1 MKRFTKMLLAL
12 TLMLLG
18 GMTANA
24 QNRIELE
31 DAMFKAWE
39 SWEPNSAEVTDPD
52 QLSAAGFGFENSM
65 YQEVGGGATIYGHSK
80 VYYLWYAN
88 LTGTKTMY
96 IEGTTGMVLR
106 VLINRPAPVEGGD
119 ANGGTTTEIKVTLD
133 ADGKGVVDLSG
144 YEYVHLNAIKSAYG
158 APKGKVTKIEIEGT
172 IESTG
177 EQKTP
182 LSDVKAGYEMDV
194 VCISFGKLTNMNTLL
209 DGRERLVFPTECV
222 NVKVNDAPATLFS
235 VEAMSDGRL
244 FAFINEGMPETTE
257 DKVEVNFTNPT
268 DPAFHIAYVDGR
280 WAGVDMPS
288 FEAME
293 VKYQEGL
300 SQYYTY
306 KAAIPT
312 IVSAYPED
320 GSFNLPLDM
329 KDFKVEF
336 SGVVNCE
343 KLKATLDDEALTVAP
358 ATGFAKEVTFTR
370 SGDALSKGEHT
381 LTISGIEPELDFLGT
396 QGEEVLSL
404 NFGPVD
410 TSSTDQP
417 KDILPLSYF
426 TSTANGGIPEGFTVF
441 FGSEERVAGN
451 TYTGGARVMA
461 FAEGGDFTR
470 GLYFRDQYVIYGTR
484 ENYTLPLEEGKR
496 YDIKFNTA
504 AWKSSG
510 MNILFEIINPADES
524 VEYSKVVTTTLDVN
538 GSTTTAVNGS
548 TSFELKFIPV
558 STGDYKLK
566 WTPCDGN
573 GNPSGWAE
581 ALLANVHVGYV
592 PNIAGVAEMMLVN
605 GAIENAKTVLNNNLD
620 ERYAGEA
627 VSSLKALLEKYEA
640 TTFTTPSL
648 CNKAAEE
655 LNAAAQAVTDHRQL
669 CDAYDLLPTTAQELT
684 ATYAESKFARTDFY
698 TSLKAAAEKYEG
710 KVLYND
716 DELKAAIAELN
727 EVINNAKAMFTEG
740 ASKCNLTG
748 YAVLLDRIRMGTATA
763 LTLGAE
769 ESEALIQQANEALS
783 DDDAIADGLKA
794 RIKNLLY
801 GQLKNSDN
809 KLFEETLDEVTLET
823 VKPKYDMTV
832 FVKNPNIYKLKE
844 SRSDLSQENVPG
856 WNIIGGELTTGWNQ
870 VGNDVIPADGM
881 VSTWVATTTVWQTIT
896 DLPAGVYNVVMGF
909 GERQSEE
916 GVNEGSYMYVKTTE
930 MADSLTSPI
939 QYIGQSYPVDNHT
952 MENIVVTDG
961 KLTIGVQGG
970 PSSHVFFNNVK
981 LLMTAPA
988 EGFDYNSAW
997 STAIDENVAPA
1008 TTVERR
1014 YYDMTGRSVSASYRG
1029 VVIVKETMSNGA
1041 VRTKKFVV
1049 RN

>member
-1 MKRFTKMLLAL
+1 MLLAL
-12 TLMLLG
+12 MLMMMG
-18 GMTANA
+18 VMTASA

-96 IEGTTGMVLR
+96 IEGTSGMILR

-133 ADGKGVVDLSG
+133 ADGKGIVDLSG
-144 YEYVHLNAIKSAYG
+144 YEYIHLNAIKSAYG
-158 APKGKVTKIEIEGT
+158 GPKGKVTKIEIEGT

-182 LSDVKAGYEMDV
+182 LSDVTAGYEMDV

-209 DGRERLVFPTECV
+209 NGRERLVFPTECV

-257 DKVEVNFTNPT
+257 DKVEVSFTNPT

-312 IVSAYPED
+312 IVSANPES
-320 GSFNLPLDM
+320 GSFNLPLDL
-329 KDFKVEF
+329 KEFKVEF
-336 SGVVNCE
+336 TSVVNCE
-343 KLKATLDDEALTVAP
+343 KLKATLGSEELTVAP
-358 ATGFAKEVTFTR
+358 ATGFAKEVTLTR
-370 SGDALSKGEHT
+370 SGEPLTKGEYT
-381 LTISGIEPELDFLGT
+381 LTISGIEPELDFLGV
-396 QGEEVLSL
+396 QGEEMLTL

-426 TSTANGGIPEGFTVF
+426 TGCAKNGIPEGFTVF
-441 FGSEERVAGN
+441 FGEEERVAGN
-451 TYTGGARVMA
+451 TYSGGARMFEFPA
-461 FAEGGDFTR
+461 GGEFVR
-470 GLYFRDQYVIYGTR
+470 GLYFRDKHVEYGYR
-484 ENYTLPLEEGKR
+484 EGYELPLEEGKR

-524 VEYSKVVTTTLDVN
+524 VEYSKVVSTTCDVN
-538 GSTTTAVNGS
+538 GNTSSAVKGS
-548 TSFELKFIPV
+548 TAFELKFIPV
-558 STGDYKLK
+558 STGNYKLK
-566 WTPCDGN
+566 WTPCDAS

-581 ALLANVHVGYV
+581 ALLANVQVGYV
-592 PNIAGVAEMMLVN
+592 PNVAGVAEMMLVN
-605 GAIENAKTVLNNNLD
+605 GAIANADSVLSNNTA
-620 ERYAGEA
+620 ERYAGVAFNELDEL
-627 VSSLKALLEKYEA
+627 VKMYKA
-640 TTFTTPSL
+640 TTFTSPSQ
-648 CNKAAEE
+648 CYKAAEE
-655 LNAAAQAVTDHRQL
+655 LNAAAKLLSDHHEL
-669 CDAYDLLPTTAQELT
+669 CDTYDPLPLTAQEMVT
-684 ATYAESKFARTDFY
+684 TYAESKFATTEFY
-698 TSLKAAAEKYEG
+698 ASLKNVAEKYEG
-710 KVLYND
+710 KVLYED
-716 DELKAAIAELN
+716 KELESAIAELD
-727 EVINNAKAMFTEG
+727 EAINNAKAMFTEG

-748 YAVLLDRIRMGTATA
+748 YAVLLDRIRMGTVTA

-769 ESEALIQQANEALS
+769 ESETLIQQAKEALS

-856 WNIIGGELTTGWNQ
+856 WNIIGGELTTGWSQ

-881 VSTWVATTTVWQTIT
+881 VSTWAATATVWQTIT

-916 GVNEGSYMYVKTTE
+916 GVNEGSYMYVKTSE

-939 QYIGQSYPVDNHT
+939 QYIGQVYPVDNHT

-961 KLTIGVQGG
+961 KLTIGVQAG
-970 PSSHVFFNNVK
+970 PSSHIFFNNVK
-981 LLMTAPA
+981 LMMVAPA
-988 EGFDYNSAW
+988 EGFDYNNAW
-997 STAIDENVAPA
+997 TTAIEENVAPA
-1008 TTVERR
+1008 TTIERR
-1014 YYDMTGRSVSASYRG
+1014 Y
-1029 VVIVKETMSNGA
+1029 
-1041 VRTKKFVV
+1041 
-1049 RN
+1049 

>member
-12 TLMLLG
+12 MLMMMG
-18 GMTANA
+18 AMTASA

-96 IEGTTGMVLR
+96 IEGTSGMILR

-158 APKGKVTKIEIEGT
+158 GPKGKVTKIEIEGT

-182 LSDVKAGYEMDV
+182 LSDVTAGYEMDV
-194 VCISFGKLTNMNTLL
+194 VCISFGKLTNLNTLL
-209 DGRERLVFPTECV
+209 NGRERLVFPTECV

-257 DKVEVNFTNPT
+257 DKVEVSFTNPT

-312 IVSAYPED
+312 IVSANPES
-320 GSFNLPLDM
+320 GSFNLPLDL
-329 KDFKVEF
+329 KEFKVEF
-336 SGVVNCE
+336 SSVVNCE
-343 KLKATLDDEALTVAP
+343 KLKATLGTEELTVAP
-358 ATGFAKEVTFTR
+358 ATGFAKEVTLTR
-370 SGDALSKGEHT
+370 SGEPLTKGEYT
-381 LTISGIEPELDFLGT
+381 LTISGIEPELDFLGV
-396 QGEEVLSL
+396 QGEEMLTL

-426 TSTANGGIPEGFTVF
+426 TGCAKNGIPEGFTVF
-441 FGSEERVAGN
+441 FGEEERVAGN
-451 TYTGGARVMA
+451 TYSGGARMFEFPA
-461 FAEGGDFTR
+461 GGEFVR
-470 GLYFRDQYVIYGTR
+470 GLYFRDKHVEYGYR
-484 ENYTLPLEEGKR
+484 EGYELPLEEGKR

-524 VEYSKVVTTTLDVN
+524 VEYSKVVSTTCDVN
-538 GSTTTAVNGS
+538 GNTSSAVKGS
-548 TSFELKFIPV
+548 TAFELKFIPV
-558 STGDYKLK
+558 STGNYKLK
-566 WTPCDGN
+566 WTPCDAS

-592 PNIAGVAEMMLVN
+592 PNVAGVAEMMLVN
-605 GAIENAKTVLNNNLD
+605 GAIANADSVLSNNTA
-620 ERYAGEA
+620 ERYAG
-627 VSSLKALLEKYEA
+627 VALNELDELVKMYKA
-640 TTFTTPSL
+640 TTFTSPSQ
-648 CNKAAEE
+648 CYKAAEE
-655 LNAAAQAVTDHRQL
+655 LNAAAKLLSDHHEL
-669 CDAYDLLPTTAQELT
+669 CDTYDPLPLTAQEMV
-684 ATYAESKFARTDFY
+684 ATYAESKFATTEFY
-698 TSLKAAAEKYEG
+698 ASLKNVAEKYEG
-710 KVLYND
+710 KVLYED
-716 DELKAAIAELN
+716 KELESAIAELD
-727 EVINNAKAMFTEG
+727 EAINNAKAMFTEG

-769 ESEALIQQANEALS
+769 ESETLIQQAKEALS

-809 KLFEETLDEVTLET
+809 KLFGETLDEVTLET

-856 WNIIGGELTTGWNQ
+856 WNIIGGELTTGWSQ

-881 VSTWVATTTVWQTIT
+881 VSTWAATATVWQTIT

-916 GVNEGSYMYVKTTE
+916 GVNEGSYMYVKTSE

-939 QYIGQSYPVDNHT
+939 QYIGQVYPVDNHT

-961 KLTIGVQGG
+961 KLTIGVQAG
-970 PSSHVFFNNVK
+970 PSSHIFFNNVK
-981 LLMTAPA
+981 LMMVAPA
-988 EGFDYNSAW
+988 EGFDYNNAW
-997 STAIDENVAPA
+997 TTAIEENVAPA
-1008 TTVERR
+1008 TTIERR
-1014 YYDMTGRSVSASYRG
+1014 YYDMTGRSVSENNRG
-1029 VVIVKETMSNGA
+1029 VMIVKEVMNNGT
-1041 VRTKKFVV
+1041 VRTKKII
-1049 RN
+1049 R

>member
-52 QLSAAGFGFENSM
+52 QLSAAGFGLENSM
-65 YQEVGGGATIYGHSK
+65 YQEVGGGATIYGNSK

-158 APKGKVTKIEIEGT
+158 GPKGKVTKIEIEGT

-257 DKVEVNFTNPT
+257 DKVEVSFANPT

-510 MNILFEIINPADES
+510 MNILFEILNPADES

-684 ATYAESKFARTDFY
+684 ATYAESKFAITDFY

-970 PSSHVFFNNVK
+970 ASSHIFFNNVK

-988 EGFDYNSAW
+988 DGFDYNSAW

-1014 YYDMTGRSVSASYRG
+1014 YYDMTGRSVSASSRG
-1029 VVIVKETMSNGA
+1029 VMIVKEVMNNGS
-1041 VRTKKFVV
+1041 VRTKKVIK
-1049 RN
+1049 

>member
-12 TLMLLG
+12 TLVLLG

-106 VLINRPAPVEGGD
+106 VLINRPAPEEGGD
-119 ANGGTTTEIKVTLD
+119 ANGGATTEIKVTLD

-158 APKGKVTKIEIEGT
+158 GPKGKVTKIEIEGT

-257 DKVEVNFTNPT
+257 DKVEVSFANPT

-312 IVSAYPED
+312 IVSANPES

-329 KDFKVEF
+329 KEFKVEF

-343 KLKATLDDEALTVAP
+343 KLKATLGAEELAVAP

-370 SGDALSKGEHT
+370 SGELLSKGEYT
-381 LTISGIEPELDFLGT
+381 LTITGIEPELDFLGT
-396 QGEEVLSL
+396 QGEEVLTL

-410 TSSTDQP
+410 TSSNDQP

-426 TSTANGGIPEGFTVF
+426 TGCAKNGIPEGFTVF
-441 FGSEERVAGN
+441 FGEEERVAGN
-451 TYTGGARVMA
+451 TYSGGARMFEFPA
-461 FAEGGDFTR
+461 GGEFVR
-470 GLYFRDQYVIYGTR
+470 GLYFRDKHVEYGYR
-484 ENYTLPLEEGKR
+484 EGYELPLEEGKR
-496 YDIKFNTA
+496 YDVKFNTA

-510 MNILFEIINPADES
+510 MNILFEILNPADES

-558 STGDYKLK
+558 STGNYKLK
-566 WTPCDGN
+566 WTPCDAS

-581 ALLANVHVGYV
+581 ALLANVQVGYV
-592 PNIAGVAEMMLVN
+592 PNVAGVAEMLLVN
-605 GAIENAKTVLNNNLD
+605 GAIANADSVLSNNTA
-620 ERYAGEA
+620 ERYAGAAYNE
-627 VSSLKALLEKYEA
+627 LKALVEKYKA
-640 TTFTTPSL
+640 TSFTSPSQ

-655 LNAAAQAVTDHRQL
+655 LNAAAKLLSDHHEL
-669 CDAYDLLPTTAQELT
+669 CDTYDPLPLTAQEMV
-684 ATYAESKFARTDFY
+684 ATYAESKFATTEFY
-698 TSLKAAAEKYEG
+698 ASLKTVAEKYEG
-710 KVLYND
+710 KVLYEDN
-716 DELKAAIAELN
+716 ELEAAIAELDKA
-727 EVINNAKAMFTEG
+727 INNAKAMFTEG

-1014 YYDMTGRSVSASYRG
+1014 YYDMTGRSVSASSRG
-1029 VVIVKETMSNGA
+1029 VMIVKEVMNNGS
-1041 VRTKKFVV
+1041 VRTKKVIK
-1049 RN
+1049 

>member
-1 MKRFTKMLLAL
+1 MLLAL
-12 TLMLLG
+12 MLMMMG
-18 GMTANA
+18 VMTASA

-96 IEGTTGMVLR
+96 IEGTSGMILR

-133 ADGKGVVDLSG
+133 ADGKGIVDLSG
-144 YEYVHLNAIKSAYG
+144 YEYIHLNAIKSAYG
-158 APKGKVTKIEIEGT
+158 GPKGKVTKIEIEGT

-182 LSDVKAGYEMDV
+182 LSDVTAGYEMDV

-209 DGRERLVFPTECV
+209 NGRERLVFPTECV

-257 DKVEVNFTNPT
+257 DKVEVSFTNPT

-312 IVSAYPED
+312 IVSANPES
-320 GSFNLPLDM
+320 GSFNLPLDL
-329 KDFKVEF
+329 KEFKVEF
-336 SGVVNCE
+336 TSVVNCE
-343 KLKATLDDEALTVAP
+343 KLKATLGSEELTVAP
-358 ATGFAKEVTFTR
+358 ATGFAKEVTLTR
-370 SGDALSKGEHT
+370 SGEPLTKGEYT
-381 LTISGIEPELDFLGT
+381 LTISGIEPELDFLGV
-396 QGEEVLSL
+396 QGEEMLTL

-426 TSTANGGIPEGFTVF
+426 TGCAKNGIPEGFTVF
-441 FGSEERVAGN
+441 FGEEERVAGN
-451 TYTGGARVMA
+451 TYSGGARMFEFPA
-461 FAEGGDFTR
+461 GGEFVR
-470 GLYFRDQYVIYGTR
+470 GLYFRDKHVEYGYR
-484 ENYTLPLEEGKR
+484 EGYELPLEEGKR

-524 VEYSKVVTTTLDVN
+524 VEYSKVVSTTCDVN
-538 GSTTTAVNGS
+538 GNTSSAVKGS
-548 TSFELKFIPV
+548 TAFELKFIPV
-558 STGDYKLK
+558 STGNYKLK
-566 WTPCDGN
+566 WTPCDAS

-581 ALLANVHVGYV
+581 ALLANVQVGYV
-592 PNIAGVAEMMLVN
+592 PNVAGVAEMMLVN
-605 GAIENAKTVLNNNLD
+605 GAIANADSVLSNNTA
-620 ERYAGEA
+620 ERYAGVAFNELDEL
-627 VSSLKALLEKYEA
+627 VKMYKA
-640 TTFTTPSL
+640 TTFTSPSQ
-648 CNKAAEE
+648 CYKAAEE
-655 LNAAAQAVTDHRQL
+655 LNAAAKLLSDHHEL
-669 CDAYDLLPTTAQELT
+669 CDTYDPLPLTAQEMVT
-684 ATYAESKFARTDFY
+684 TYAESKFATTEFY
-698 TSLKAAAEKYEG
+698 ASLKNVAEKYEG
-710 KVLYND
+710 KVLYED
-716 DELKAAIAELN
+716 KELESAIAELD
-727 EVINNAKAMFTEG
+727 EAINNAKAMFTEG

-748 YAVLLDRIRMGTATA
+748 YAVLLDRIRMGTVTA

-769 ESEALIQQANEALS
+769 ESETLIQQAKEALS

-856 WNIIGGELTTGWNQ
+856 WNIIGGELTTGWSQ

-881 VSTWVATTTVWQTIT
+881 VSTWAATATVWQTIT

-916 GVNEGSYMYVKTTE
+916 GVNEGSYMYVKTSE

-939 QYIGQSYPVDNHT
+939 QYIGQVYPVDNHT

-961 KLTIGVQGG
+961 KLTIGVQAG
-970 PSSHVFFNNVK
+970 PSSHIFFNNVK
-981 LLMTAPA
+981 LMMVAPA
-988 EGFDYNSAW
+988 EGFDYNNAW
-997 STAIDENVAPA
+997 TTAIEENVAPA
-1008 TTVERR
+1008 TTIERR
-1014 YYDMTGRSVSASYRG
+1014 YYDMTGRSVSENNRG
-1029 VVIVKETMSNGA
+1029 VMIVKEVMDNGT
-1041 VRTKKFVV
+1041 VRTKKII
-1049 RN
+1049 R